1 MSKKKKKWKNRWQSP
16 SRDNI
21 LSFEDVVRIIEKNKL
36 HSIHIGTDSH
46 LKKGTKGRHVFATV
60 ICLYEPGNGAF
71 YYFSRETPQRIFKCL
86 ADRIMEEATR
96 SLTLAQEIY
105 VKFPNRKIVMHSD
118 TNTDTRYPPLPNSHL
133 LLGIGLH
140 LSVLSL
146 LLSPVLGLR
155 LVLQTGMLNS
165 NFT

>member
-118 TNTDTRYPPLPNSHL
+118 TNTDTRYPTTKFTPTIRNWATSI
-133 LLGIGLH
+133 GIEFVAKPGAWAAT
-140 LSVLSL
+140 SVADWHAK
-146 LLSPVLGLR
+146 
-155 LVLQTGMLNS
+155 
-165 NFT
+165 